1 MPLFHRR
8 AQFKGAKMENVRVQ
22 LDISARQLK
31 ELEVLMEV
39 CNLTTKKDLFN
50 NALSILQWAVEES
63 ERGNVIA
70 SINDSENKIRE
81 LTTPALAA
89 ARRHGSARISA

>member
-1 MPLFHRR
+1 
-8 AQFKGAKMENVRVQ
+8 MENVRVQ

-89 ARRHGSARISA
+89 ARRYGSARISA